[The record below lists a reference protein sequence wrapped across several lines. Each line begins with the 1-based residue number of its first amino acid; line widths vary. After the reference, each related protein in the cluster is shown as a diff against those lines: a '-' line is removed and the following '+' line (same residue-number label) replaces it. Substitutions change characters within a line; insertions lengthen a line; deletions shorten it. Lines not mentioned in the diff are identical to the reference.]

1 MCTSNLVPVKVE
13 IVQFADPK
21 FETWMVSR
29 YDENKDGKIQI
40 SEIPSELEFN
50 EQDMFDEFNFDD
62 CSILYP
68 ENIDCI
74 ESVRITSCG
83 NVKASQFK
91 GMKNISSITSF
102 SIGGYVLGVNDIEE
116 LLSYFPNVKELGIG
130 GEYHPGSGGSS
141 ELIKNCEFLDKFSGI
156 ISLDID
162 YVPAEKDL
170 EHIIRHKDSLTNL
183 SIDGVF
189 RDSSIFDRTLDYTKL
204 GNLKNLKDL
213 RISDVDKI
221 KDGLFINKLDKLEN
235 LYLGC
240 GFNESFNL
248 SNQNVKYLELGAGLK
263 GCDPLDNITF
273 GNLPNVE
280 TLGIASSLYYY
291 GPVSYA
297 ELNSCHLENMENL
310 KSLSIAYYKMDDLSF
325 LSKLTN
331 LESINLQDVELESTL
346 SLPNLENLDKLIVL
360 GYSGGNINDIS
371 NLEELVNK
379 DTFKR
384 LYIDRQYELNPNS
397 KNNLKIIEKMED
409 RKKTDKTIVCEVEGY
424 RLKDFVNDI
433 NNAVGEIATVSM
445 GVIKTF
451 RPLQTV
457 VIEKLITEENFPIL
471 ESYDVNVVSGG
482 GAGKSFGDKVGSKDK
497 IQIVNTLGEIVQEY
511 TVIIPGDVTGNGEV
525 KLYDAFKIL
534 NDSVKKVAID
544 ELDVKIR
551 DYNEDEKVT
560 TYDALQYMKET
571 MKEE

>member
-1 MCTSNLVPVKVE
+1 MTFDIDIVE
-13 IVQFADPK
+13 FADSK

-40 SEIPSELEFN
+40 AEIPSELEF
-50 EQDMFDEFNFDD
+50 EEEDMFDEFNFDD

-74 ESVRITSCG
+74 ESVRITRCG

-102 SIGGYVLGVNDIEE
+102 SIGGYVLGVTDIEE
-116 LLSYFPNVKELGIG
+116 LLSYFPNVKVLGIG
-130 GEYHPGSGGSS
+130 GEYHPGSGSSS
-141 ELIKNCEFLDKFSGI
+141 ELIKNIDFLDKMNGLT
-156 ISLDID
+156 SLSIC
-162 YVPAEKDL
+162 YVPSGEDL
-170 EHIIRHKDSLTNL
+170 EHIIRHKDSLTDL
-183 SIDGVF
+183 SIDGMF
-189 RDSSIFDRTLDYTKL
+189 RDSNLFDKTLDYTKV
-204 GNLKNLKDL
+204 GNLKNLKDWT
-213 RISDVDKI
+213 IIDVNKI
-221 KDGLFINKLDKLEN
+221 KDGLFINKLGELEN
-235 LYLGC
+235 LYLNC
-240 GFNESFNL
+240 GFCESFNL
-248 SNQNVKYLELGAGLK
+248 SNQNVKKLQLGAGLK
-263 GCDPLDNITF
+263 GCDPLENITF

-280 TLGIASSLYYY
+280 ELEIASGLYNY

-297 ELNSCHLENMENL
+297 ELNSKHIENMENL
-310 KSLSIAYYKMDDLSF
+310 KGLSILEYKMDDLSF

-360 GYSGGNINDIS
+360 GYSGGNITDIS

-409 RKKTDKTIVCEVEGY
+409 RKKTDKTIECEVEGY

-433 NNAVGEIATVSM
+433 NNAVGEIATISM

-451 RPLQTV
+451 RPVQTM
-457 VIEKLITEENFPIL
+457 VIENLITEDNFPIL
-471 ESYDVNVVSGG
+471 ESYDVNVISSG

-497 IQIVNTLGEIVQEY
+497 IQIVNTLGKIVQEY
-511 TVIIPGDVTGNGEV
+511 TVIVPGDVTGNGEV

-551 DYNEDEKVT
+551 DYNKDAKVT